1 MFQGVRDVL
10 KVRNGVLDVFK
21 YLLSL
26 LLMMVVIVMMNMILT
41 IPIVMLMMFSRLV
54 ISSTACL
61 IIMMIM
67 SEHDAHDRDNHV
79 LKVGDLFDCR
89 PAINRAF
96 HHCKN
101 VANKGKNKVNKCF
114 FSK

>member
-26 LLMMVVIVMMNMILT
+26 LLMMVVIGMNMILT

-61 IIMMIM
+61 ITIMIM
-67 SEHDAHDRDNHV
+67 SEHDDYSHW
-79 LKVGDLFDCR
+79 
-89 PAINRAF
+89 
-96 HHCKN
+96 
-101 VANKGKNKVNKCF
+101 
-114 FSK
+114 